1 MSATET
7 IPFAA
12 EGVPGTRTQLK
23 SGILSPLES
32 LSQSIANIAPT
43 LTPALN
49 VSVVAGLAGTSSWL
63 AYLVSTIAMLFVAAN
78 INALARRHTLSGS
91 FFIYI
96 GRTLGPFAGVM
107 AGWSMIAAYLLTA
120 VAVIVSI
127 GIFLGNVLTE
137 FGLAGYTPP
146 AWIMAIVLSALV
158 AAAAYRDIKFS
169 SRMGLILEGT
179 SIAIIIAIIAVVTV
193 RHGSVIDP
201 AQLSPSNLNLS
212 GVMSALTFG
221 VFSFVGFESS
231 ATLAKETAD
240 PHVNVPRAV
249 MLSAALAGTF
259 FIVVTYFMVLG
270 MDGNADAIGKSS
282 SPFADLTTHAGMPWA
297 ATIVYAGA
305 IISSFACAL
314 ASINAGSRLIY
325 SMGRFRFFGSSMGAV
340 HGSHQTPHRA
350 VIVATGLSLAIALGI
365 LKVVHLAP
373 LDAFGDAGTVATF
386 GFLVVYLL
394 VCIVA
399 PMDLYR
405 HGELKAKN
413 IVYSIV
419 GIALMLFVMW
429 GSVYPVPDYPLNL
442 LPYVFLAYMV
452 IGAAF
457 FFYLKRTAPAAL
469 LNIEHDL
476 EG

>member
-1 MSATET
+1 MSATDT

-12 EGVPGTRTQLK
+12 GRTTDTRAGLK

-49 VSVVAGLAGTSSWL
+49 ISVVAGLAGTSSWL
-63 AYLVSTIAMLFVAAN
+63 SYVVATVAMLFVAAN
-78 INALARRHTLSGS
+78 INSLARRHTLSGS

-127 GIFLGNVLTE
+127 GIFLGNVLTQI
-137 FGLAGYTPP
+137 GLPDATPP
-146 AWIMAIVLSALV
+146 AWLMAIILTVVV

-169 SRMGLILEGT
+169 SRMGLAMEGI

-193 RHGSVIDP
+193 RHGTIVDP
-201 AQLSPSNLNLS
+201 VQLSPSHLSMS
-212 GVMSALTFG
+212 GVMSALTFA

-231 ATLAKETAD
+231 ATLAKETAN
-240 PHVNVPRAV
+240 PHLNVPRAI
-249 MLSAALAGTF
+249 MLSAALAGLF
-259 FIVVTYFMVLG
+259 FVVVTYFMVLG

-325 SMGRFRFFGSSMGAV
+325 SMGRFRLFGSSMGQV

-350 VIVATGLSLAIALGI
+350 VLVATVVSLVIALAILQ
-365 LKVVHLAP
+365 LLHLSP

-399 PMDLYR
+399 PIDLYK
-405 HGELKAKN
+405 HGELKPQN
-413 IVYSIV
+413 VLYSVV
-419 GIALMLFVMW
+419 GIALMLFVIW
-429 GSVYPVPDYPLNL
+429 GSIYPVPDYPLNL
-442 LPYVFLAYMV
+442 LPYLFVAYMV

-457 FFYLKRTAPAAL
+457 FLYLKRVAPQEL

>member
-1 MSATET
+1 MSATDT
-7 IPFAA
+7 VMFPK
-12 EGVPGTRTQLK
+12 GLVPGQRAQLR

-49 VSVVAGLAGTSSWL
+49 ISVVAGLAGTSSWV

-96 GRTLGPFAGVM
+96 GRTLGPFAGIM

-127 GIFLGNVLTE
+127 GIFLGNVLTQI
-137 FGLAGYTPP
+137 GLADYTPP
-146 AWIMAIVLSALV
+146 AWLMAIVLSGLV

-169 SRMGLILEGT
+169 SRVGLMMEGL
-179 SIAIIIAIIAVVTV
+179 SIAIIIVIIAVVTV

-201 AQLSPSNLNLS
+201 EQLTPSKINLS

-240 PHVNVPRAV
+240 PHLNVPRAV
-249 MLSAALAGTF
+249 MLSAALAGLF
-259 FIVVTYFMVLG
+259 FMVVTYFMVLG
-270 MDGNADAIGKSS
+270 MDGNADAIGKST
-282 SPFADLTTHAGMPWA
+282 SPFADLTTHAGMGWA

-325 SMGRFRFFGSSMGAV
+325 SMGRFRLFGSSIGAV

-350 VIVATGLSLAIALGI
+350 VVLSVVAALAIALVI
-365 LKVVHLAP
+365 LQVVHLSP

-413 IVYSIV
+413 VVYSVV
-419 GIALMLFVMW
+419 GAALMLFVMW
-429 GSVYPVPDYPLNL
+429 GSIYPVPDYPLNL
-442 LPYVFLAYMV
+442 LPYIFAVYML
-452 IGAAF
+452 IGAGWF
-457 FFYLKRTAPAAL
+457 LYLKRMAPEEL

>member
-1 MSATET
+1 MSSIDTLPFDGT
-7 IPFAA
+7 IPD
-12 EGVPGTRTQLK
+12 TRIKLRAGSLT
-23 SGILSPLES
+23 PLES

-49 VSVVAGLAGTSSWL
+49 ISVVAGLAGTSSWL
-63 AYLVSTIAMLFVAAN
+63 AYLVSTIAMLFVGAN

-127 GIFLGNVLTE
+127 GIFLGNVLTGL
-137 FGLAGYTPP
+137 GLADATPP
-146 AWIMAIVLSALV
+146 AWLMAIILSVIV

-169 SRMGLILEGT
+169 SRMGLLMEGI

-193 RHGSVIDP
+193 RHGTIIDP
-201 AQLSPSNLNLS
+201 IQLSPSHLSLS
-212 GVMSALTFG
+212 GVTSALTFG

-240 PHVNVPRAV
+240 PGRNVPRAII
-249 MLSAALAGTF
+249 LSAALAGTF

-325 SMGRFRFFGSSMGAV
+325 SMGRFRFFGSSIGAV

-350 VIVATGLSLAIALGI
+350 VILAAGLSMLIALAILE
-365 LKVVHLAP
+365 LVHLSP

-399 PMDLYR
+399 PMDLYK

-413 IVYSIV
+413 IVYSVV
-419 GIALMLFVMW
+419 GVALMLFVIW

-442 LPYVFLAYMV
+442 LPYIFAVYMLLGVAWFMFLKM
-452 IGAAF
+452 
-457 FFYLKRTAPAAL
+457 TAPQEL